1 MVFLSTAKRAYQ
13 SFWSR
18 NIAFLLFLPAFLLT
32 VGILLPFGYSVVM
45 SFTNFNLTAGTSS
58 FIGLGNYIR
67 LAKDP
72 EFWNSL
78 KVTVLFTVG
87 AVLFE
92 VGVGFISAYLL
103 NIGLLGQKIWRTLFL
118 LPIMLPPT
126 VAAIM
131 WKLMMAP
138 IQGVLNYLLQLV
150 GLPGSEWLGSSSTAL
165 LSVILIDA
173 YVFIPFAGMIFLA
186 GVQNLPKEPYEAA
199 AVDGVS
205 AWFTFRKL
213 TLPLLKPIIL
223 IVLLFRVMD
232 CLKHFDII
240 YAATKGGPAS
250 ATMTLSVQAYYHS
263 FRWTDMGYAFAHL
276 VVLWAIVYILSY
288 LLVGQWQ
295 KASAEI
301 RT

>member
-1 MVFLSTAKRAYQ
+1 MSLSTVKYARQ
-13 SFWSR
+13 SLW
-18 NIAFLLFLPAFLLT
+18 NKNVALFLFMPAFLLT

-67 LAKDP
+67 LGKDP

-78 KVTVLFTVG
+78 KVTILFTIG
-87 AVLFE
+87 AVAFE
-92 VGVGFISAYLL
+92 VGVGFVSAYLL
-103 NIGLLGQKIWRTLFL
+103 NIGLLGQKVWRTLFL

-138 IQGVLNYLLQLV
+138 IQGVLNYLLQLI
-150 GLPGSEWLGSSSTAL
+150 GLSGSEWLGSSSTAL
-165 LSVILIDA
+165 FSVILIDA

-223 IVLLFRVMD
+223 IVLLFRIMD

-276 VVLWAIVYILSY
+276 VVLWAIVYVLSY
-288 LLVGQWQ
+288 FLVGQWRR
-295 KASAEI
+295 ASTEI
-301 RT
+301 RA

>member
-1 MVFLSTAKRAYQ
+1 MFALRRERQ
-13 SFWSR
+13 SFWSK
-18 NIAFLLFLPAFLLT
+18 NVALFLFLPAFLLT
-32 VGILLPFGYSVVM
+32 VGILFPFGYSVIM

-67 LAKDP
+67 LTKDP

-78 KVTVLFTVG
+78 KVTMLFTVG
-87 AVLFE
+87 AVVFE
-92 VGVGFISAYLL
+92 IGVGFVSAYLL
-103 NIGLLGQKIWRTLFL
+103 NIGLLGQRVWRTLFL

-165 LSVILIDA
+165 FSVILIDA
-173 YVFIPFAGMIFLA
+173 YVFVPFAGMIFLA
-186 GVQNLPKEPYEAA
+186 GLQNLPKEPYEAA

-205 AWFTFRKL
+205 SWFAFRKL

-223 IVLLFRVMD
+223 IVLLFRIMD

-276 VVLWAIVYILSY
+276 VVLWAIVYVLSY
-288 LLVGQWQ
+288 FLVGQWR
-295 KASAEI
+295 KASAEV

>member
-1 MVFLSTAKRAYQ
+1 MSTAKRAYQ